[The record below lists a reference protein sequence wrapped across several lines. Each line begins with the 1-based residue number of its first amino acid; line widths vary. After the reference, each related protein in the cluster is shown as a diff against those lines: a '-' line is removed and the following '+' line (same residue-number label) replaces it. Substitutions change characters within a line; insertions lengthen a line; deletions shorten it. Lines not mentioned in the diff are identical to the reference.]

1 MIRSFDV
8 TVKRLVAGMNCCF
21 YVPNYQRHYV
31 WTEKEVAAF
40 LKDGEF
46 CWDRMR
52 EAGEQFQHFTGQLIL
67 RKTGEYKAGYD
78 IMEIVDG
85 QQRLTTFTQV
95 VAAVIRVMRARGVSE
110 KRCEELIGQYLFK
123 ENGQY
128 QILTLS
134 KQDEAVWEGILDLEQ
149 DPQKIKAEGESQ
161 TRLLNAEKQIRG
173 YLEGLTEGKGEQETY
188 EILSFYVEAM
198 ASAFR

>member
-52 EAGEQFQHFTGQLIL
+52 EAGEQFQHFTGQL
-67 RKTGEYKAGYD
+67 
-78 IMEIVDG
+78 M
-85 QQRLTTFTQV
+85 LT
-95 VAAVIRVMRARGVSE
+95 
-110 KRCEELIGQYLFK
+110 
-123 ENGQY
+123 
-128 QILTLS
+128 
-134 KQDEAVWEGILDLEQ
+134 
-149 DPQKIKAEGESQ
+149 
-161 TRLLNAEKQIRG
+161 
-173 YLEGLTEGKGEQETY
+173 
-188 EILSFYVEAM
+188 
-198 ASAFR
+198 